1 MAINDPLENIM
12 TLLRQKDGVAPG
24 STGQMLPGM
33 QMQRGNLGAN
43 IPQRGAPGAVGA
55 VGAPG
60 AQLPDRPSPEE
71 GTETDMTTPQTAIP
85 IILDA
90 LNESII
96 ALKVEIH
103 RTTDPEQRRH
113 LEKITGQLRSQIQE
127 LGGEPIWA
135 DESIEE
141 GLQKLTGHG
150 YVGQN
155 AVNALVS
162 PAIGVYNTLAPY
174 FSAAGSTIRGWLSN
188 LPRGAA
194 TPASSP
200 AASPKATNPDSFLG
214 TLAGIN
220 QVPVGSALSSAQ
232 MSAMSKQTDI
242 MKAFREADAATR
254 ATRPG
259 SVQIGD
265 FSDHLSALLKQIG
278 GMGGWGGPSAPPA
291 PQVNTEYINNLL
303 AEYGLRPRTDEEIE
317 AHAKAIVDRQ
327 KLSKEQIIQR
337 ELDRFERDNPPEY
350 AKAQE
355 RITTAAKKLGA
366 EQQEEFA
373 SRGMYYSS
381 VMSGAVES
389 LDANTMELIS
399 DIANESASYVLG
411 LNEELRDIAEWAVVE
426 EEVIRRELEAENTVM
441 KQNLV
446 NIRLQ
451 VGMFADQ
458 MAFDAWAQ
466 YETLKLQHQQVAI
479 QGAQARLQAAMQLGD
494 MYSAAFLLQDPTFAA
509 GAQRM
514 GFSANDINQMGLQQ
528 QAALASA
535 VIQGMDYKN
544 QTAYQDLQARQLLA
558 NIIWT
563 EGQNINMGFTDQ
575 KATTTPAA
583 TGGKYIETRA
593 SRPSERGGSVR
604 GVPRAELDRI
614 LGGLQSSD
622 YRLR

>member
-1 MAINDPLENIM
+1 MAMNDPLENIM
-12 TLLRQKDGVAPG
+12 ASLRQKDGVAPG

-150 YVGQN
+150 YVGQE
-155 AVNALVS
+155 AVNALIS
-162 PAIGVYNTLAPY
+162 PAIGTYNTLAPY
-174 FSAAGSTIRGWLSN
+174 FSAAGNTIGGWLSN
-188 LPRGAA
+188 LPQGAT

-200 AASPKATNPDSFLG
+200 KAAQGGAFVTDDLQGKLLQLQPSKPAGTSQERFEILAHQSGPLAEVFGPLAYPK
-214 TLAGIN
+214 
-220 QVPVGSALSSAQ
+220 
-232 MSAMSKQTDI
+232 
-242 MKAFREADAATR
+242 
-254 ATRPG
+254 
-259 SVQIGD
+259 VQIGD
-265 FSDHLSALLKQIG
+265 YSDHLSALLRQIG
-278 GMGGWGGPSAPPA
+278 GMGGGGGPSAPPT

-327 KLSKEQIIQR
+327 KLGKEQIIQR

-426 EEVIRRELEAENTVM
+426 EEVIRRELEAENTAM

-466 YETLKLQHQQVAI
+466 HETLKIQHQQVAI

-544 QTAYQDLQARQLLA
+544 QTAYQDLQSRQLLA

-575 KATTTPAA
+575 KAAPITTTPAA
-583 TGGKYIETRA
+583 TGGKYVETHA
-593 SRPSERGGSVR
+593 LRPSERGGSVR
-604 GVPRAELDRI
+604 GVPRADLDRI

-622 YRLR
+622 YSLK